1 MTFTRAFKISLMA
14 FAALFALA
22 FPARAIVGGA
32 KPHLDGVGRAV
43 VVIVGSR
50 GNFCSGAAIARDLVL
65 TAAHCVLPGADYK
78 IVRYQDGAK
87 PALIDTAKIMRHPQF
102 SLASLQGQRAT
113 ADVALIKLANPLP
126 DGISPAPVGAPRL
139 PINPGA
145 RFTIAGAGVARAGDG
160 TSGGTVRAVG
170 LIATGRPGTLQI
182 RLMDPNTKANAAGLG
197 ACTGDSGAPA
207 FEDQNGRAIIIGVVS
222 WSTGPNLS
230 AGCGGLTGLTPLNLY
245 RDWILQAARQLGT
258 PLQ

>member
-22 FPARAIVGGA
+22 SPAGAIVGGA

-65 TAAHCVLPGADYK
+65 TAAHCVLPVADYK

>member
-22 FPARAIVGGA
+22 SPAGAIVGGA

-113 ADVALIKLANPLP
+113 ADVALIKLA
-126 DGISPAPVGAPRL
+126 IRCRMASAPRPLARRVCRSIPARDSRL
-139 PINPGA
+139 P
-145 RFTIAGAGVARAGDG
+145 ARAL
-160 TSGGTVRAVG
+160 RAR
-170 LIATGRPGTLQI
+170 AT
-182 RLMDPNTKANAAGLG
+182 
-197 ACTGDSGAPA
+197 APA
-207 FEDQNGRAIIIGVVS
+207 AAQCAPSVSSQLADRARCKFV
-222 WSTGPNLS
+222 
-230 AGCGGLTGLTPLNLY
+230 
-245 RDWILQAARQLGT
+245 
-258 PLQ
+258 